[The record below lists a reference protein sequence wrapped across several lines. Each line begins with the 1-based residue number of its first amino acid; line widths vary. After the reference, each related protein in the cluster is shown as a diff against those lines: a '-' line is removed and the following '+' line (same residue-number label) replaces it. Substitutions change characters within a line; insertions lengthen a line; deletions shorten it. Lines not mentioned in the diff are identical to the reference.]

1 MTQNVFLNPK
11 SDIVGS
17 PVNLIG
23 SGPTVMPPSSDQN
36 LIPELVSKF
45 KILDYPNE
53 IIREIFSPASD
64 AKEPSPLDSDG
75 LQSSHAIIGENKIM
89 LRLVFIY
96 SILIGR
102 KHYSKTI
109 KVKSQNWQ
117 NRMEFDQS

>member
-64 AKEPSPLDSDG
+64 AKEPLDSNG

-102 KHYSKTI
+102 KNNSKTI

-117 NRMEFDQS
+117 NKMEFDQS